1 MDKLL
6 QCDWL
11 EPFVSFISDHRSA
24 AIKMFSV
31 AWLIVRISLFCHNKT
46 LSLTCCVFLF
56 MIKRR
61 FSFVCSHAAKWDEF
75 CKKQFSREKHC
86 MTYFGKTNIQAKE
99 CYCHNLNSMYIKVY
113 IYGFSWY
120 YQLPKFTSTDIPI
133 SLISSQTATDIG
145 PLSVGTQGVGM
156 TLV

>member
-6 QCDWL
+6 QCDWI

-46 LSLTCCVFLF
+46 LSLTCYVFLF

-61 FSFVCSHAAKWDEF
+61 FSFAVHMQLNGTNFARNS
-75 CKKQFSREKHC
+75 SLEKHC
-86 MTYFGKTNIQAKE
+86 MTYFGKTNLQAKE
-99 CYCHNLNSMYIKVY
+99 CYCHNLDSMYIKVY

-145 PLSVGTQGVGM
+145 PLSVGTQGVGV